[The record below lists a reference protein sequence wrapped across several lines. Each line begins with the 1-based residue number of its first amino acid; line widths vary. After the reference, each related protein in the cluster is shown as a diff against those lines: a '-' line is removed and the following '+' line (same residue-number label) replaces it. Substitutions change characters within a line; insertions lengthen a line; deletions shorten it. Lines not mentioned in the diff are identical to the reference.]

1 MDWTA
6 IFVGLIA
13 AFGGGGVAYVLFY
26 RQERAKRV
34 ADIDKVT
41 ADAGKV
47 AADAESV
54 TVATLTS
61 IIAVLRGE
69 VDRIGARVVNL
80 EMRVTALE
88 TENRTLTQ
96 QVDRFRLLV
105 KRLWAL
111 VCDNQLDADD
121 DLVEAVFEALEDNA
135 T

>member
-6 IFVGLIA
+6 IIIGFIT
-13 AFGGGGVAYVLFY
+13 AFGGGGLAYVLFY

-34 ADIDKVT
+34 ADTGKVT
-41 ADAGKV
+41 ADASKIS
-47 AADAESV
+47 ADAESV

-69 VDRIGARVVNL
+69 VDRISARVVNL
-80 EMRVTALE
+80 ERRVTALE

-111 VCDNQLDADD
+111 VCEAQLDADD
-121 DLVEAVFEALEDNA
+121 DLVEAVFEALEDSA
-135 T
+135 A